1 MKMEKARIKDVP
13 QIQKLI
19 NNFADKDQMLPRA
32 LSEIYEN
39 IRDFYIVHDKDKV
52 VACVALHVSW
62 ADIAE
67 VKSLAVE
74 ESMHNKGLGAQ
85 LIRACRQEAINLGIP
100 RIFCLTY
107 SPGFFEKQGFT
118 QVDKAELP
126 RKIWNECYRCAKF
139 PNCDEVALVCDQP
152 IDATD

>member
-1 MKMEKARIKDVP
+1 MEKARIKDVP
-13 QIQKLI
+13 QIHKLV
-19 NNFADKDQMLPRA
+19 NSFADKDQMLPRA

-39 IRDFYIVHDKDKV
+39 IRDFYVVHDKDKV

-62 ADIAE
+62 SDLAE
-67 VKSLAVE
+67 VKSLAVLE
-74 ESMHNKGLGAQ
+74 DLHKKGIGAQ
-85 LIRACRQEAINLGIP
+85 LIRACQQEAVALGIP

-107 SPGFFEKQGFT
+107 SPAFFEKQGFK

-126 RKIWNECYRCAKF
+126 RKVWNECYRCAKF

-152 IDATD
+152 LDVTD